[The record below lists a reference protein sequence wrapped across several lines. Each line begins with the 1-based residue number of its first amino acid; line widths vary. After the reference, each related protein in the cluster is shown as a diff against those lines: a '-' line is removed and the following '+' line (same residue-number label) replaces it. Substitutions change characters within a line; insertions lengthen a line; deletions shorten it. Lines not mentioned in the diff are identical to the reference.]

1 MLFAATVLIASG
13 AFVATRSPQPPS
25 SPTEPIETRVPP
37 KTENMEGLL
46 FRAFKEE
53 KELEIWVL
61 PEGESRYA
69 LWETFPVLKDSGG
82 PGPKLKEGDLQVPE
96 GFYFVDRFNPNS
108 KFHLSLGINY
118 PNDRDH
124 LRSDPERPGGDI
136 FIHGS
141 AVSIGCL
148 AMGDPAIERIYAIAE
163 EARALDHRIRVEI
176 YPFRMEGAKLDQRLR
191 EYPEWADFWRDEL
204 LPGYRHFLES
214 GQPWAYR
221 IRGGEY
227 RSAE

>member
-13 AFVATRSPQPPS
+13 VFVATRSPEKPR
-25 SPTEPIETRVPP
+25 SPAEPMEARVPP
-37 KTENMEGLL
+37 KIENMEGLL

-118 PNDRDH
+118 PNDRDRP
-124 LRSDPERPGGDI
+124 RSHPETPGGDI
-136 FIHGS
+136 FIHGR

-176 YPFRMEGAKLDQRLR
+176 YPFRMEGAKLEERLR

-204 LPGYRHFLES
+204 LPGYRHFLKS
-214 GQPWAYR
+214 GQPWGYR
-221 IRGGEY
+221 IRDGQY